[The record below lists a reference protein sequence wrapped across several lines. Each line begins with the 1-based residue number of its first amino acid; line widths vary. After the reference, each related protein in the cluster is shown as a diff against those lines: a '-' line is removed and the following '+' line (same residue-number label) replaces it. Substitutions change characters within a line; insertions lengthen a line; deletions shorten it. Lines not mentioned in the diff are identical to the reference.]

1 MTKVE
6 NLYAE
11 VVVNESP
18 FFYDENGRL
27 RVHVLEEQK
36 RFIQS
41 MDLRSDPKT
50 GKKGPSV
57 LLPVV
62 DDEDPE
68 EKKLRDEFDEK
79 NKDNMW
85 AMDMP
90 IDPDTGKPTSRRE
103 LAYKKFKQEKK
114 AGAQNPPASKPA
126 DDKPSAPMPPS
137 DAVKNRFRGGQ
148 ETSKDALAKDERRM
162 RKPTLRGLRKVIAK
176 RIEKRGPVSAPSGRN
191 VNVRPSRPSN
201 MTLAERLDLKKAD
214 MGTVIK
220 DFQKSDAPQFK
231 GKSKTKRREMA
242 IAAKLQAERGTK

>member
-1 MTKVE
+1 METKMTKVE

-11 VVVNESP
+11 QVINESP
-18 FFYDENGRL
+18 FYYDASGRL
-27 RVHVLEEQK
+27 RVHVLGEE
-36 RFIQS
+36 
-41 MDLRSDPKT
+41 
-50 GKKGPSV
+50 SV
-57 LLPVV
+57 RGANAGITLSPISSK

-68 EKKLRDEFDEK
+68 EKKLRDEFNEK

-90 IDPDTGKPTSRRE
+90 IDPDTGKPTNRRE

-137 DAVKNRFRGGQ
+137 DDVKNRFRGGQ

-176 RIEKRGPVSAPSGRN
+176 RIEKRGPVSVPSGRN